1 MAGPVTTDTAGPS
14 TPSNRTLLTH
24 IRSLLPSLAPA
35 ERRVAEA
42 AVADPA
48 GVATKTISQLAELCE
63 TSETTVVRFCRAI
76 GIRGYPELRIALAS
90 AAGRADTAGHPVGVG
105 SDIGPDDSLDDVL
118 QKVGYADAHAVQDTV
133 RQLDTQR
140 LGVVIDAINSA
151 RRTELYGVGASA
163 FVALDMQQKL
173 HRIGRVV
180 YAWPDPHTALTSAAL
195 LKPGDVAIGFSHT
208 GETVDT
214 IVSLAEARRRGATAI
229 AVTNYPRSA
238 IVEAADIVVTT
249 AARETTFRSGAM
261 ASRIAALTIVDCI
274 FVGVAQRNYAETLE
288 ALERT
293 HDAVAAVHHRTR
305 GRRSRES

>member
-1 MAGPVTTDTAGPS
+1 MAGPTTTDTAGPS
-14 TPSNRTLLTH
+14 APSNRTLLTH

-105 SDIGPDDSLDDVL
+105 NDIGPDDSLDDVL

-140 LGVVIDAINSA
+140 LGAVIDAIDGA

-163 FVALDMQQKL
+163 FVALDLQQKL

-195 LKPGDVAIGFSHT
+195 LQAGDVAIGFSHT
-208 GETVDT
+208 GETTDT
-214 IVSLAEARRRGATAI
+214 IVSLAEARRRGATAV
-229 AVTNYPRSA
+229 AVTNYPRSS

-305 GRRSRES
+305 GRRSREN

>member
-1 MAGPVTTDTAGPS
+1 MVRTDPVDPAPS
-14 TPSNRTLLTH
+14 DQTLLSH

-48 GVATKTISQLAELCE
+48 GVATLTISQLAGRCD

-90 AAGRADTAGHPVGVG
+90 AAGRADTSGHAVVGG
-105 SDIGPDDSLDDVL
+105 DIGPDDSLDDVL

-133 RQLDTQR
+133 QQLDTQT
-140 LGVVIDAINSA
+140 LGRVIDAVVAA
-151 RRTELYGVGASA
+151 RRVELYGVGASA
-163 FVALDMQQKL
+163 FVALDLQQKL

-180 YAWPDPHTALTSAAL
+180 YAWPDPHVALTSAAL
-195 LKPGDVAIGFSHT
+195 LVPGDVAFGFSHT
-208 GETVDT
+208 GETADT
-214 IVSLAEARRRGATAI
+214 IVSLDEARRRGATTVAI
-229 AVTNYPRSA
+229 TNYPRSSIA
-238 IVEAADIVVTT
+238 VAAEYVITT

-261 ASRIAALTIVDCI
+261 SSRIAALTVVDCI
-274 FVGVAQRNYAETLE
+274 FVGVAQRNYATTIE

-293 HDAVAAVHHRTR
+293 HDAVAAVHRRVR
-305 GRRSRES
+305 GRRSREA

>member
-1 MAGPVTTDTAGPS
+1 MARTDGTGSA
-14 TPSNRTLLTH
+14 PSNQTLLTH

-48 GVATKTISQLAELCE
+48 GVATKTISQLATMCD

-90 AAGRADTAGHPVGVG
+90 AAGRADSAGQAAGVG
-105 SDIGPDDSLDDVL
+105 SDIGPEDSLADVL

-133 RQLDTQR
+133 RQLDTAT
-140 LGVVIDAINSA
+140 LGVVIEAIVAA
-151 RRTELYGVGASA
+151 RRVDIYGVGASA
-163 FVALDMQQKL
+163 FVALDLQQKL
-173 HRIGRVV
+173 HRIGRMV

-195 LKPGDVAIGFSHT
+195 LDTGDVAIGFSHT
-208 GETVDT
+208 GETNDT
-214 IVSLAEARRRGATAI
+214 IVALAEARRRGATAV
-229 AVTNYPRSA
+229 AVTNYPRSS
-238 IVEAADIVVTT
+238 IVDSADHVVTT

-274 FVGVAQRNYAETLE
+274 FVGVAQRNYAETLL

-293 HDAVAAVHHRTR
+293 HDAVAAVHHRIR
-305 GRRSRES
+305 GKRPKEG

>member
-1 MAGPVTTDTAGPS
+1 
-14 TPSNRTLLTH
+14 LLTH